1 MFYRF
6 WRSLIVA
13 LAYAVFG
20 VRVRGRDRIPQGV
33 FVLAPSHRS
42 TLDIPFSASVTGRR
56 MRFMAKREIFHG
68 KFWTWVFDELGA
80 VPVDRDG
87 GDRAALRV
95 TEAALDRGEPVVVF
109 PEGTRRTGAEL
120 GPLFSGAAYLA
131 LKQGVPIVPVGI
143 GGSETVLVRRGP
155 IKWFSRV
162 CVVVGEPIVS
172 ERTSGTIKRS
182 AITNANEELRAR
194 LQACF
199 DDARQWSAVRNGRPM
214 PEVEPGPSSG
224 GEPGEGV

>member
-6 WRSLIVA
+6 WRSVIVA

-20 VRVRGRDRIPQGV
+20 VQVRGRDRIPKGV
-33 FVLAPSHRS
+33 FILAPSHRS
-42 TLDIPFSASVTGRR
+42 TLDIPFSASVTPRR

-68 KFWTWVFDELGA
+68 KFWTWVFHELGA

-95 TEAALDRGEPVVVF
+95 TEAALLEGEPVVVF
-109 PEGTRRTGAEL
+109 PEGTRRSGAEL

-143 GGSETVLVRRGP
+143 GGSSQVLVRRGP

-162 CVVVGEPIVS
+162 CVVVGEPVVC
-172 ERTSGTIKRS
+172 ERTEGTIKRS
-182 AITNANEELRAR
+182 AITAANDELRVR

-199 DDARQWSAVRNGRPM
+199 DDARAWSDARMG
-214 PEVEPGPSSG
+214 GASG
-224 GEPGEGV
+224 GQTGQRV

>member
-20 VRVRGRDRIPQGV
+20 VRVRGRDRIPDGV
-33 FVLAPSHRS
+33 FILAPSHRS

-95 TEAALDRGEPVVVF
+95 TEAALQGGEAVVVF
-109 PEGTRRTGAEL
+109 PEGTRREGAEL

-143 GGSETVLVRRGP
+143 GGSQSVLVRRGP
-155 IKWFSRV
+155 ITWFSRV
-162 CVVVGEPIVS
+162 CVVVGEPITS
-172 ERTSGTIKRS
+172 ERTNGTIKRS
-182 AITNANEELRAR
+182 SITKTNDELRAR

-199 DDARQWSAVRNGRPM
+199 DDAQKWSAVRNGRPSI
-214 PEVEPGPSSG
+214 GSA